1 MDCYNCKAK
10 SHCEAVVQ
18 SGSVMCTLY
27 RLRYC
32 GTKMDEPAKK
42 QPGDFC
48 QYCGHRLRVIGSE
61 RFCNN
66 VNCTN
71 RFENV

>member
-1 MDCYNCKAK
+1 MDCYNCNAK

-18 SGSVMCTLY
+18 PCSVMCTIY
-27 RLRYC
+27 RFCYC

-42 QPGDFC
+42 HPVDFC
-48 QYCGHRLRVIGSE
+48 QYCGHRLRVIGGE

-71 RFENV
+71 RFESV